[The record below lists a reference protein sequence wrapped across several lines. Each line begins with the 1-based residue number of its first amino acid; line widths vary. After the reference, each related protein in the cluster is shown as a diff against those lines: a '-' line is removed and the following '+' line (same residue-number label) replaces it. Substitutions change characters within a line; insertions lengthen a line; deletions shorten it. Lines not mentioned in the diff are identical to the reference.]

1 MLAFI
6 TGRYINAG
14 NNTLIIENNNK
25 GYIVNT
31 SANTINDII
40 SKNQDEIKVY
50 TYLNISENAID
61 LYGFSTEAE
70 LECFKLL
77 IKVNG
82 VGPKTAA
89 GILSLLTPGN
99 LKAAVLTDNTDII
112 KQCPGIGLK
121 TAQRVIIE
129 LKNKVDEIADNDVIP
144 DEHLNKYNDALEALI
159 TLGYSPITVNFILH
173 TISDMKYFSSSAE
186 LVKQALKMLKP
197 K

>member
-6 TGRYINAG
+6 TGRYIISAG

-25 GYIVNT
+25 GYIINT
-31 SANTINDII
+31 STNTINDII
-40 SKNQDEIKVY
+40 SKKQDEIKVY

-61 LYGFSTEAE
+61 LYGFSTETE

-89 GILSLLTPGN
+89 GILSLLTAGD
-99 LKAAVLTDNTDII
+99 LKTAVLTDNTDII

-121 TAQRVIIE
+121 TAQRIIIE
-129 LKNKVDEIADNDVIP
+129 LKNKVDEIADNGVIP
-144 DEHLNKYNDALEALI
+144 NGRLAEYNDAIDALM
-159 TLGYSPITVNFILH
+159 TLGYSPKDARLALNNIK
-173 TISDMKYFSSSAE
+173 DMKELSSAGM
-186 LVKQALKMLKP
+186 VKLALKLLKR